1 MLAATLER
9 RLNPA
14 SQALANM
21 NGLAEWVCLGLT
33 GALGQWGLLDVAKPT
48 KLKPKQAETKRKE
61 G

>member
-21 NGLAEWVCLGLT
+21 NGLVKWVGLGLS
-33 GALGQWGLLDVAKPT
+33 GSLGQWGHLDVAKLT
-48 KLKPKQAETKRKE
+48 KLKPKQAETKRKQ